1 VTERANHTDRP
12 GSINRPA
19 AESIGVMRAAGK
31 LAGGTAL
38 SRALG
43 VVRDMLK
50 AYLFGTGLAA
60 DAFTV
65 AFRIPNMLRA
75 FLAEG
80 TLSAA
85 FVPVFNDYLAKG
97 RRKESW
103 ELARNA
109 AGILSI
115 VLLAVTLAGML
126 LAPVLVKVMA
136 SGYAKVPGKIELTIS
151 LTRMLFPYIF
161 FVGLTALASGI
172 LNSHRH
178 FTSPALAPAMLNV
191 SMIAFMGLVCA
202 RIAGGPKMQVYG
214 LAAGALVGGVLQ
226 LAIQLPVLRRL
237 GMPAGLGFDFR
248 HPAIGRIF
256 KLMIPGV
263 LGLGV
268 AEINAFVD
276 TYLGALLRPGS
287 VAALEY
293 GNRLMQLPMGMFGV
307 ALGTAVLPTMS
318 AQVVREETDQLKSTL
333 DTALRMI
340 VFIMAPATAGLIVLR
355 EPVIR
360 LLFQR
365 GQFTAQD
372 SVAMTASALMYYSV
386 GLIAYGSAK
395 SLVAAFYS
403 MKDTKTPVKCSVV
416 AMVSNIVLNL
426 ILMRY
431 LQLGGL
437 ALATALSSMINVA
450 LLMRFLRRKIG
461 AVFRPGWAG
470 SVIRSLGGALA
481 MGLVTYGSYVWVL
494 GWAGSAALGA
504 RLAVVLLPVVAGL
517 LSYVLFSYA
526 AGSKELE
533 LLRHVVGRRAQSL

>member
-1 VTERANHTDRP
+1 
-12 GSINRPA
+12 
-19 AESIGVMRAAGK
+19 
-31 LAGGTAL
+31 
-38 SRALG
+38 
-43 VVRDMLK
+43 
-50 AYLFGTGLAA
+50 
-60 DAFTV
+60 
-65 AFRIPNMLRA
+65 
-75 FLAEG
+75 
-80 TLSAA
+80 
-85 FVPVFNDYLAKG
+85 
-97 RRKESW
+97 
-103 ELARNA
+103 
-109 AGILSI
+109 
-115 VLLAVTLAGML
+115 
-126 LAPVLVKVMA
+126 
-136 SGYAKVPGKIELTIS
+136 
-151 LTRMLFPYIF
+151 LFPYIF

-470 SVIRSLGGALA
+470 SVIRS
-481 MGLVTYGSYVWVL
+481 S
-494 GWAGSAALGA
+494 
-504 RLAVVLLPVVAGL
+504 
-517 LSYVLFSYA
+517 
-526 AGSKELE
+526 
-533 LLRHVVGRRAQSL
+533 